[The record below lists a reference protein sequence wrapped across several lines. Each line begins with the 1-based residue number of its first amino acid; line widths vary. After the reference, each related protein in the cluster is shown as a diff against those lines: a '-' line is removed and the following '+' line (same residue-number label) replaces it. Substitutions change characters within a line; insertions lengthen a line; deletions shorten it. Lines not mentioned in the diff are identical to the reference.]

1 MRVKV
6 HQCHRPIVTRE
17 ASHEV
22 QRANERAAA
31 RRRDAC
37 TDDTKAD
44 TTGFNRCVD
53 QRSQVNNPR
62 RSELDVFAG
71 ANGLKKTRCALERA
85 AQGWVTPDKASNTP
99 QKSLTRCVKWGSAD
113 IFFFFFFLFLFFFL
127 ILLI

>member
-1 MRVKV
+1 MRCV
-6 HQCHRPIVTRE
+6 
-17 ASHEV
+17 
-22 QRANERAAA
+22 
-31 RRRDAC
+31 
-37 TDDTKAD
+37 DTKAG

-53 QRSQVNNPR
+53 QRSQVNNAR

-113 IFFFFFFLFLFFFL
+113 IFFFFFFLFLFFFSHFIDL
-127 ILLI
+127 RAGRTRGLKGLED